1 MFAQQ
6 DFEAG
11 RMFHKSFAV
20 MLMLMLMLMVIMSSV
35 VEQSVLLNIPTRR
48 ARFGLISV
56 TN

>member
-1 MFAQQ
+1 
-6 DFEAG
+6 
-11 RMFHKSFAV
+11 MFHKSFAV
-20 MLMLMLMLMVIMSSV
+20 MLMLMVVVIMSNV

>member
-20 MLMLMLMLMVIMSSV
+20 MLMLMLMLMVILSSV